1 MRSALAVTAF
11 AVLLGAAT
19 AQAEKRTFVIVNDS
33 DGYGID
39 RCLASGA
46 RCGSAAATAYC
57 RAHEYSQA
65 VSFRKVEKNEITGVV
80 PASDLTCRGGACDEF
95 VAIEC
100 AR

>member
-1 MRSALAVTAF
+1 MRSALAVAAF

-39 RCLASGA
+39 RCLASGES
-46 RCGSAAATAYC
+46 CGAPMASAYC
-57 RAHEYSQA
+57 KARDFSKA
-65 VSFRKVEKNEITGVV
+65 VSFRKVDKDEITGAV
-80 PASDLTCRGGACDEF
+80 PSGNSGCLGGSCEEF

-100 AR
+100 SR